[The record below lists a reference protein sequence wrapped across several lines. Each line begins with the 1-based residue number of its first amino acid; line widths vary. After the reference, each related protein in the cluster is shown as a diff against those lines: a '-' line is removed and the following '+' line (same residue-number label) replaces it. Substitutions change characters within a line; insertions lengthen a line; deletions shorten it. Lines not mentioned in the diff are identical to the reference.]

1 MERAALARTILRY
14 PGVTVKN
21 HPVMRLEVYIDW
33 RNAHFPGEP
42 TYVGKGLDLRSVYYT
57 GNPQLLA
64 AFKSMLADGYFQDNV
79 AASLRPG
86 KRPDFVGLLHLPQ
99 RYTEIQRK
107 LKDIEPSMPMRG
119 KDFVFTDEEIGVV
132 ALKNGTDVF
141 FAELF
146 WRANRGIN
154 NLAKIHYL
162 TPEAEQI
169 ATIHQEQEFIPS
181 GKYSTEPDWVVYGF
195 RGNRFRYPGGYYRQ
209 LKAGMKIPMAERTG
223 LPSHASCTSKRK
235 AGITATAWTSCRRTF
250 STTSGPGAACAA
262 RPPSTPRS
270 TASGSRPGANRTT
283 R

>member
-1 MERAALARTILRY
+1 MERAALARTIFRY

-146 WRANRGIN
+146 WRANR
-154 NLAKIHYL
+154 
-162 TPEAEQI
+162 ES
-169 ATIHQEQEFIPS
+169 TIWRKSTISHPKRNRSPRFI
-181 GKYSTEPDWVVYGF
+181 
-195 RGNRFRYPGGYYRQ
+195 RNRSSFLP
-209 LKAGMKIPMAERTG
+209 ANTAPNRTG
-223 LPSHASCTSKRK
+223 WFMVF
-235 AGITATAWTSCRRTF
+235 AG
-250 STTSGPGAACAA
+250 
-262 RPPSTPRS
+262 
-270 TASGSRPGANRTT
+270 TASDIPEGTIASLRLG
-283 R
+283 